1 MAASEPKNVALVF
14 GASGISGWAV
24 AKNVLSYPTSTTFA
38 RVIGLTHRPR
48 TVEESGLPRD
58 PRLELHSGINLRS
71 SLDEVLEQLQKI
83 PNVDEVTHVYYLGEY
98 PASSILY
105 VRVFRDIRAYL

>member
-1 MAASEPKNVALVF
+1 MTESGNVALVF

-24 AKNVLSYPTSTTFA
+24 AKNVLSYPTPTTFS

-48 TVEESGLPRD
+48 TVEESGLPKD

-71 SLDEVLEQLQKI
+71 SLDDVLEQLQKI
-83 PNVDEVTHVYYLGEY
+83 PNVDEVTHVYYLGEFCL
-98 PASSILY
+98 PALCY
-105 VRVFRDIRAYL
+105 ML